1 MSNKLSTVNIFN
13 QSVKELE
20 RSMNAPEYN
29 SWVRPLEFDLK
40 ENNFNIYAPNEFI
53 ENFFREKYL
62 PKLMNL
68 LENSIGRNR
77 FILNL
82 AVQQTTNNISSYDR
96 TGLNDNYIFES
107 FVEGKSNQIALA
119 AAKLVADQASGSKY
133 NPLFLYGGVGLGKTH
148 LMHAVG
154 NKLKKERP
162 DAKICY
168 LHSET
173 FVSEMVKALQLGAMN
188 EFKKFYRGLNAL
200 LIDDIQFFAGKEQSQ
215 DELFHTFNSL
225 IENGNLMIF
234 SCDRYPKEIEG
245 LEERLK
251 SRFGWGLSVVIDP
264 PALETRAA
272 ILMQKANDMGL
283 ALSDECAFFIAD
295 QVKSNVRE
303 LEGAL
308 TRVAAN
314 ARFTNAEID
323 IDLIKN
329 SLRDILAIQARMVT
343 IPNIQRVVAEY
354 YNIRVSD
361 LLSSRRSRSVT
372 RPRQIAMS
380 LAKSLTNHSLPE
392 IGESFGGRDHT
403 TVIHACEK
411 VKELMQ
417 TNLEIE
423 EDFKKLRRHLSA

>member
-53 ENFFREKYL
+53 ENFFRVKYL

-119 AAKLVADQASGSKY
+119 AAKQVADQASGSKY

-323 IDLIKN
+323 VDLIKN

>member
-40 ENNFNIYAPNEFI
+40 ENNFKIYAPNEFI

-82 AVQQTTNNISSYDR
+82 AVQQTTNQISSYDR

-119 AAKLVADQASGSKY
+119 AAKQVADQASGSKY

-323 IDLIKN
+323 IELIKN

>member
-1 MSNKLSTVNIFN
+1 
-13 QSVKELE
+13 
-20 RSMNAPEYN
+20 
-29 SWVRPLEFDLK
+29 
-40 ENNFNIYAPNEFI
+40 
-53 ENFFREKYL
+53 
-62 PKLMNL
+62 
-68 LENSIGRNR
+68 
-77 FILNL
+77 
-82 AVQQTTNNISSYDR
+82 
-96 TGLNDNYIFES
+96 LNDNYIFES

-119 AAKLVADQASGSKY
+119 AAKQVADQASGSKY

-323 IDLIKN
+323 IELIKN

>member
-62 PKLMNL
+62 PKLVNL
-68 LENSIGRNR
+68 LESSIGRNR

-82 AVQQTTNNISSYDR
+82 AVQQTTNNITSYDR
-96 TGLNDNYIFES
+96 TGLNDNYTFES

-119 AAKLVADQASGSKY
+119 AAKQVADQASGSKY

-225 IENGNLMIF
+225 IEHGNLMIF

-251 SRFGWGLSVVIDP
+251 SRFGWGLSAVIDP

-272 ILMQKANDMGL
+272 ILMQKANDIGL
-283 ALSDECAFFIAD
+283 SLSDECAFFIAD

>member
-96 TGLNDNYIFES
+96 TGLNDNYTFES

-119 AAKLVADQASGSKY
+119 AAKQVADQASGSKY

-323 IDLIKN
+323 IELIKN

>member
-119 AAKLVADQASGSKY
+119 AAKQVADQASGSKY

-372 RPRQIAMS
+372 RPRQIAMA

>member
-20 RSMNAPEYN
+20 KSMNAPEYN

-82 AVQQTTNNISSYDR
+82 AVQQTTNKINTYDR
-96 TGLNDNYIFES
+96 TGLIENYTFES

-119 AAKLVADQASGSKY
+119 AAKQVADQASDSKY

-154 NKLKKERP
+154 NKLKRERT

-215 DELFHTFNSL
+215 EELFHTFNSL

-251 SRFGWGLSVVIDP
+251 SRFGWGLSAVIDP

-272 ILMQKANDMGL
+272 ILMQKANDLGL

-295 QVKSNVRE
+295 KVKSNVRE

-411 VKELMQ
+411 VKELIQ

>member
-62 PKLMNL
+62 PKLMSL

-119 AAKLVADQASGSKY
+119 AAKQVADQASGSKY

-314 ARFTNAEID
+314 ARFTDAEID
-323 IDLIKN
+323 IELIKN

>member
-68 LENSIGRNR
+68 LESSIGRNR

-82 AVQQTTNNISSYDR
+82 AVQQTTKNISSYDR
-96 TGLNDNYIFES
+96 TGLNDNYTFES

-119 AAKLVADQASGSKY
+119 AAKQVADQASGSKY

-251 SRFGWGLSVVIDP
+251 SRFGWGLSAVIDP

-272 ILMQKANDMGL
+272 ILMQKANDIGL
-283 ALSDECAFFIAD
+283 SLSDECAFFIAD
-295 QVKSNVRE
+295 KVKSNVRE

-314 ARFTNAEID
+314 ARFTNAKID
-323 IDLIKN
+323 IELIKN

>member
-62 PKLMNL
+62 PKLVNL
-68 LENSIGRNR
+68 LESSIGRNR

-82 AVQQTTNNISSYDR
+82 AVQQTTNNITSYDR
-96 TGLNDNYIFES
+96 TGLNDNYTFES

-119 AAKLVADQASGSKY
+119 AAKQVADQASGSKY

-215 DELFHTFNSL
+215 EELFHTFNSL

-251 SRFGWGLSVVIDP
+251 SRFGWGLSAVIDP

-272 ILMQKANDMGL
+272 ILMQKANDIGL
-283 ALSDECAFFIAD
+283 SLSDECAFFIAD

>member
-119 AAKLVADQASGSKY
+119 AAKQVADQASGSKY

-272 ILMQKANDMGL
+272 ILIQKANDMGL

-323 IDLIKN
+323 VDLIKN

>member
-82 AVQQTTNNISSYDR
+82 AVQQTTNQISSYDR

-119 AAKLVADQASGSKY
+119 AAKQVADQASGSKY

-323 IDLIKN
+323 IELIKN

>member
-1 MSNKLSTVNIFN
+1 MSNKLSTINIFN

-62 PKLMNL
+62 PRLMEL

-82 AVQQTTNNISSYDR
+82 GVQQSTSNVSSYDR

-119 AAKLVADQASGSKY
+119 AAKQVADQATGSKY

-148 LMHAVG
+148 LMHAIG

-215 DELFHTFNSL
+215 DELFHTFNCL

-251 SRFGWGLSVVIDP
+251 SRFGWGLSAVIDP

-283 ALSDECAFFIAD
+283 TLSDECAFFIAD

-308 TRVAAN
+308 TRVVAN
-314 ARFTNAEID
+314 ARFTDAEIN
-323 IDLIKN
+323 IELIKN

-380 LAKSLTNHSLPE
+380 LAKTLTNHSLPE

-411 VKELMQ
+411 VKELMH
-417 TNLEIE
+417 TNLEID

>member
-62 PKLMNL
+62 PKLMSL

-119 AAKLVADQASGSKY
+119 AAKQVADQASGSKY

-323 IDLIKN
+323 VDLIKN

>member
-20 RSMNAPEYN
+20 KSMNAPEYN

-82 AVQQTTNNISSYDR
+82 AVQQTTNKINTYDR
-96 TGLNDNYIFES
+96 TGLIENYTFES

-119 AAKLVADQASGSKY
+119 AAKQVADQASDSKY

-154 NKLKKERP
+154 NKLKRERT

-215 DELFHTFNSL
+215 EELFHTFNSL

-251 SRFGWGLSVVIDP
+251 SRFGWGLSAVIDP

-295 QVKSNVRE
+295 KVKSNVRE
-303 LEGAL
+303 LEGEL

-354 YNIRVSD
+354 YNVRVSD

-411 VKELMQ
+411 VKELIQ

>member
-82 AVQQTTNNISSYDR
+82 AVQQTANNISSYDR
-96 TGLNDNYIFES
+96 TGLNDNYTFKS

-119 AAKLVADQASGSKY
+119 AAKQVADQASGSKY

>member
-20 RSMNAPEYN
+20 KSMNAPEYN

-96 TGLNDNYIFES
+96 TGLNDNYTFKS

-119 AAKLVADQASGSKY
+119 AAKQVADQASGSKY

>member
-20 RSMNAPEYN
+20 KSMNAPEYN

-62 PKLMNL
+62 PKLISL
-68 LENSIGRNR
+68 LESSIGRNR

-82 AVQQTTNNISSYDR
+82 AVQQTTTKINTYDR
-96 TGLNDNYIFES
+96 TGLNDNYTFES

-119 AAKLVADQASGSKY
+119 AAKQVADQASGSKY

-251 SRFGWGLSVVIDP
+251 SRFGWGLSAVIDP

>member
-20 RSMNAPEYN
+20 RSMNPPEYN

-62 PKLMNL
+62 PKLVNL
-68 LENSIGRNR
+68 LESSIGRNR

-96 TGLNDNYIFES
+96 TGLNDNYTFES

-119 AAKLVADQASGSKY
+119 AAKQVADQASGSKY

-251 SRFGWGLSVVIDP
+251 SRFGWGLSAVIDP

-272 ILMQKANDMGL
+272 ILMQKANDIGL
-283 ALSDECAFFIAD
+283 SLSDECAFFIAD
-295 QVKSNVRE
+295 KVKSNVRE

-314 ARFTNAEID
+314 ARFTNAKID
-323 IDLIKN
+323 IELIKN

>member
-96 TGLNDNYIFES
+96 TGLNDNYTFKS

-119 AAKLVADQASGSKY
+119 AAKQVADQASGSKY

>member
-62 PKLMNL
+62 PKLMSL

-119 AAKLVADQASGSKY
+119 AAKQVADQASGSKY

-162 DAKICY
+162 DARICY

>member
-77 FILNL
+77 FMLNL
-82 AVQQTTNNISSYDR
+82 AVQQTTNQISSYDR

-119 AAKLVADQASGSKY
+119 AAKQVADQASGSKY

-323 IDLIKN
+323 IELIKN

>member
-1 MSNKLSTVNIFN
+1 MSNKLSTINIFN

-62 PKLMNL
+62 PRLMEL

-82 AVQQTTNNISSYDR
+82 GVQQSTSNVSSYDR

-119 AAKLVADQASGSKY
+119 AAKQVADQATGSKY

-148 LMHAVG
+148 LMHAIG

-215 DELFHTFNSL
+215 DELFHTFNCL

-251 SRFGWGLSVVIDP
+251 SRFGWGLSAVIDP

-283 ALSDECAFFIAD
+283 TLSDECAFFIAD

-308 TRVAAN
+308 TRVVAN
-314 ARFTNAEID
+314 ARFTDAEID
-323 IDLIKN
+323 IELIKN

-372 RPRQIAMS
+372 RPRQVAMS
-380 LAKSLTNHSLPE
+380 LAKTLTNHSLPE

-417 TNLEIE
+417 TNLEID

>member
-82 AVQQTTNNISSYDR
+82 AVQQTANNISSYDR
-96 TGLNDNYIFES
+96 TGLNDNYTFES

-119 AAKLVADQASGSKY
+119 AAKQVADQASGSKY

>member
-20 RSMNAPEYN
+20 KSMNAPEYN

-62 PKLMNL
+62 PKLINL

-82 AVQQTTNNISSYDR
+82 AVQQATTKINTYDR

-119 AAKLVADQASGSKY
+119 AAKQVANQASGSKY

-251 SRFGWGLSVVIDP
+251 SRFGWGLSVVIEP

>member
-82 AVQQTTNNISSYDR
+82 AVQQTTNHISSYDR

-119 AAKLVADQASGSKY
+119 AAKQVADQASGSKY

-314 ARFTNAEID
+314 ARLTNAEID
-323 IDLIKN
+323 IELIKN

>member
-82 AVQQTTNNISSYDR
+82 AVQQTTTKINTYDR
-96 TGLNDNYIFES
+96 TGLNDNYLFES

-119 AAKLVADQASGSKY
+119 AAKQVADQASGSKY